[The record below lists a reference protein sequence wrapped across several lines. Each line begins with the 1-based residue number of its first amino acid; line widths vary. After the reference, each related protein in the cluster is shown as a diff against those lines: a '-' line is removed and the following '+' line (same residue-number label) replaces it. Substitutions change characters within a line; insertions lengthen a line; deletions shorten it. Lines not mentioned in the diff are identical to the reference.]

1 MPKPRHKRDSAP
13 APDVKFR
20 SLWELLRPSFKKY
33 RLRILLGFCA
43 LVGVDLL
50 QLLIPLIVKHGVDGL
65 TQGTIEQ
72 DSLFKLGALIILIAI
87 TVATLRFSWRYLI
100 IGFSRILEKTVRT
113 NLINHILKL
122 DAPFFEKHTTGDLM
136 ARSSNDMSSVQM
148 ACGMGMVAATDAL
161 LMSSAAICFMLYIH
175 PTLTV
180 LAILPM
186 PFLAIATKKLS
197 GVLHI
202 RFNKVQEEFS
212 SLTEFARSTLISI
225 RLIKA
230 NTMEDS
236 QTTRFNKLGQNYVKS
251 NLKVAT
257 IQGLMSPVA
266 SLIGSLGMLMV
277 LYYGGRLVIREEITI
292 GDFVAFISYLYMLVW
307 PMMAIGWV
315 ANLVQRGITSLRRI
329 HGIISSKPVL
339 PAIEDDPHQQEP
351 KVGFA
356 LRSLNFSYPSSSE
369 PSLTDIN
376 LELGPG
382 FHGITGRTG
391 SGKTTLCRLLTRT
404 YPVEPGQLYFN
415 HRDVNQLSVDY
426 IRRHIGYVS
435 QEPVLFSESIRDN
448 IRLGKPDA
456 DQAAI
461 EHVAKVSALHEDI
474 CSFPDGYDTIIG
486 ERGVKL
492 SGGQRQRIALA
503 RALLLDPPALII
515 DDGLSAVDVTTENEI
530 LEQLLEIFKDKTVIV
545 VSNRV
550 KLLSRAERIIVMEE
564 GVVHHDLPH
573 KLLLEKD
580 RLYRVMY
587 DKQMH
592 QGIPEGST

>member
-1 MPKPRHKRDSAP
+1 MQKTRPKRDSAP
-13 APDVKFR
+13 IPNVEF
-20 SLWELLRPSFKKY
+20 SHLWKLLQPSFKRY
-33 RLRILLGFCA
+33 RLRIILGFCA
-43 LVGVDLL
+43 LTGVDLL
-50 QLLIPLIVKHGVDGL
+50 QLLIPLIVKQGVDGL
-65 TQGTIEQ
+65 TQQTIEQ
-72 DSLFKLGALIILIAI
+72 SSLFKLGTLIILIAI
-87 TVATLRFSWRYLI
+87 TVAVLRFSWRYLI

-113 NLINHILKL
+113 NLFNHIMKM

-161 LMSSAAICFMLYIH
+161 LMSSAAVCFMLYIH

-212 SLTEFARSTLISI
+212 ALTEFARSTLISI

-230 NTMEDS
+230 NTMENS
-236 QTTRFNKLGQNYVKS
+236 QTKRFNSLGQNYVKS

-257 IQGLMSPVA
+257 IHGLMSPVA

-277 LYYGGRLVIREEITI
+277 LYYGGRLVIQGEITI

-315 ANLVQRGITSLRRI
+315 ANLVQRGITSLKRI
-329 HGIISSKPVL
+329 YGVVSSKPVL
-339 PAIEDDPHQQEP
+339 PAIKDDSRRLETE
-351 KVGFA
+351 VGFT
-356 LRSLNFSYPSSSE
+356 LKSLNFSYPSSSE
-369 PSLTDIN
+369 PALSDIN
-376 LELGPG
+376 LELSPG

-404 YPVEPGQLYFN
+404 YPVESGQLYFN
-415 HRDVNQLSVDY
+415 DRDVNQLSVEY
-426 IRRHIGYVS
+426 IRRHFGYVS

-461 EHVAKVSALHEDI
+461 EYVAKVSVVHEDI

-486 ERGVKL
+486 ERGIKL

-530 LEQLLEIFKDKTVIV
+530 LEQLLKIFTDKTVIV
-545 VSNRV
+545 VSNRI

-564 GVVHHDLPH
+564 GSIRHDLPH
-573 KLLLEKD
+573 RLLLEED
-580 RLYRVMY
+580 SLYRAMY

-592 QGIPEGST
+592 QKLPEGSA